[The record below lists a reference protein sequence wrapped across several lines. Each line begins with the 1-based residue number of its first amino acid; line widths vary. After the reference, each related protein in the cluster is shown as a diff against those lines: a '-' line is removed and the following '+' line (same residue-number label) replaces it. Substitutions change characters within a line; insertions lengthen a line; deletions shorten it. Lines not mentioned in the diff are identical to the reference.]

1 MKKKLSLILIA
12 LALVLSLSCIAAC
25 TVSEQA
31 FYEGLIK
38 DTRKAEEGL
47 SKMYSAMSER
57 SYYSDF
63 DVIYTYHDNVSRGTP
78 EKEGWINSD
87 YTDWYV
93 QIAQVRIIVSLGED
107 GVARYY
113 SKVTMFK
120 EMTDG
125 DYDDVKGKRDFVKLL
140 EGERWIDSDS
150 TFSAY
155 YNADGNKVSRSEL
168 PDVYVGD
175 YDIDALL
182 MLWPAMTDRYSD
194 LEDDLGDVTQA
205 TYGFKLYRNL
215 CQLGLR
221 YVYDLDGE
229 QIDSW
234 HSPEI
239 SKGYDTDLSYDW
251 NKVSGLD
258 NVRLSVTSDTSHV
271 IDKFELFTERVLAYY
286 QAKNEVD
293 KTLVLKADVWA
304 KTQITVD
311 IKTKDVPA
319 IPDKA

>member
-12 LALVLSLSCIAAC
+12 VALILSVVGIAAC
-25 TVSEQA
+25 SGSEQA
-31 FYEGLIK
+31 FYDGLIK
-38 DTRKAEEGL
+38 DARKAEEGL
-47 SKMYSAMSER
+47 SKMYTAMAER

-78 EKEGWINSD
+78 DKEGWVNSD
-87 YTDWYV
+87 ITDWYV

-107 GVARYY
+107 GAVSYY
-113 SKVTMFK
+113 SKVTIFN

-125 DYDDVKGKRDFVKLL
+125 HYDDVKGKRDFVKAL
-140 EGERWIDSDS
+140 EGEIWMDSQGVYS
-150 TFSAY
+150 VY
-155 YNADGNKVSRSEL
+155 YDAEGNKTARVDL
-168 PDVYVGD
+168 PNVYVGE

-182 MLWPAMTDRYSD
+182 TLWPAMTQRYSD
-194 LEDDLGDVTQA
+194 LEDDLGDITQA
-205 TYGFKLYRNL
+205 TYGFKLYCNL

-221 YVYDLDGE
+221 YVYDLDGNMV
-229 QIDSW
+229 DSW
-234 HSPEI
+234 HSDEV
-239 SKGYDTDLSYDW
+239 SSGYGDDLSYDW

-258 NVRLSVTSDTSHV
+258 NVRLSVTSDTAHV